1 MANTFTFTAKP
12 PILFGSG
19 AVSLTGSKAAEF
31 GWSKVIL
38 ISDKGIAKAGL
49 TAKVAESL
57 AEAKIDVVVF
67 DDVLPDPTDLIVEA
81 AAEIARSEK
90 VSGIVA
96 IGGGSVLD
104 TGKAVNVLLA
114 NPSPISQYLGFVPG
128 VKLGP
133 GAILIP
139 TTAGTGSEVSDTA
152 IITDTSRGIKVG
164 VGGECSKAKLAIID
178 PELTYKLP
186 AKLTAETALDAFA
199 HGFEA
204 FTGTAHNPLSDI
216 FCKETMRLVAENL
229 LVVLDQPDNVSARS
243 NLALA
248 ATLGGIAFGDS
259 LTHLGH
265 NIGQNIATLT
275 HMPHGLSCTL
285 GLLAIIEFLAD
296 AVPARLRWVG
306 GLFGLNVNEELTDAE
321 LGHEVSERFKAF
333 AAHAGIPTTLKAAGI
348 PHEVLAKAAP
358 LIENDP
364 VLQIT
369 APKKLNAAAA
379 LELMEKI
386 YE

>member
-1 MANTFTFTAKP
+1 MPTTFTFTAKP
-12 PILFGSG
+12 PFLFGPG
-19 AVSLTGSKAAEF
+19 AVSQTGAKAAEF

-38 ISDKGIAKAGL
+38 ISDKGISKAGL
-49 TAKVAESL
+49 TAKVLESL
-57 AEAKIDVVVF
+57 AAAAIEAVIF
-67 DDVLPDPTDLIVEA
+67 DDVLPDPTDVIVEA
-81 AAEIARSEK
+81 AAALARAEN

-152 IITDTSRGIKVG
+152 IITDTSKGIKVG

-178 PELTYKLP
+178 PELTFRLP

-204 FTGTAHNPLSDI
+204 FTGTARNPMSDI
-216 FCKETMRLVAENL
+216 FAKETMRLVAENL
-229 LVVLDQPDNVSARS
+229 LVALEQPDNVSARS
-243 NLALA
+243 KLALA

-259 LTHLGH
+259 LTHSGH

-275 HMPHGLSCTL
+275 HMSHGLSCTL

-296 AVPARLRWVG
+296 AVPGRLRWVG
-306 GLFGLNVNEELTDAE
+306 GLFGLNTNEEYTDAQ
-321 LGHEVSERFKAF
+321 LGREVSQRFKAF
-333 AAHAGIPTTLKAAGI
+333 AVQSGIATTLKAAGV

-364 VLQIT
+364 VLQLT
-369 APKKLNAAAA
+369 APKKLTAKTA